1 MSAIIAGR
9 KCKQCC
15 EEYYMSFGHPE
26 WYDDVMK
33 RGKPKSSTFL
43 RFEDMQKS
51 GLCVQCFT
59 YLEARA
65 ILKAEAKDEN
75 AKNKK

>member
-15 EEYYMSFGHPE
+15 EEYYISLG
-26 WYDDVMK
+26 
-33 RGKPKSSTFL
+33 
-43 RFEDMQKS
+43 
-51 GLCVQCFT
+51 CFT
-59 YLEARA
+59 YLEAQA

-75 AKNKK
+75 AKNKKIFLIYGS